1 MPHLLHYA
9 KSKCRT
15 AAPPHAAQDRAV
27 RLRQSHGLLTASQYW
42 RSGSGSFSMA

>member
-15 AAPPHAAQDRAV
+15 AAPPHAAQPILYA
-27 RLRQSHGLLTASQYW
+27 LGKYFW
-42 RSGSGSFSMA
+42 EFSLFIC

>member
-15 AAPPHAAQDRAV
+15 AAPPHAARWIGKV
-27 RLRQSHGLLTASQYW
+27 TCMLTTFLLLVLEIPNNCVT
-42 RSGSGSFSMA
+42 FVPT